1 MAGSERRDDG
11 QGALDLTG
19 LDSGPAFMVEAAVRR
34 SLKAAS
40 EAGLVGELDAAVGAL
55 AAGCARAVDH
65 GLKRHDPYAVAAAA
79 RELRETLVRLK
90 LDPLSRDTGD
100 DDDFG
105 RLMREIMTNGSGDDR
120 AGDRTT

>member
-1 MAGSERRDDG
+1 MGASERRDDG
-11 QGALDLTG
+11 QGMLDVGT
-19 LDSGPAFMVEAAVRR
+19 LDNGPAAMVEGAVRR
-34 SLKAAS
+34 SLRAAAD
-40 EAGLVGELDAAVGAL
+40 AGLVGELDAAAGAL

-90 LDPLSRDTGD
+90 LDPLSRDGGE

-105 RLMREIMTNGSGDDR
+105 KLMREIMSDKDTHDRDGDR
-120 AGDRTT
+120 AT